1 MTIKEIFEKCKTLNI
16 YEERSFDDG
25 YLELVFYT
33 KETEQWDKVLVDIL
47 GSAVKPAGRK
57 PAPDDLELTKE
68 FGGVYDNQTLYKKEF
83 DNGVIV
89 AMFWPWQDAVR
100 TTLKV
105 ALVKK

>member
-16 YEERSFDDG
+16 YEERTMQED

-33 KETEQWDKVLVDIL
+33 KETGQWDKLFTAIL
-47 GSAVKPAGRK
+47 GEAAKPAGKK
-57 PAPDDLELTKE
+57 PAPADLTLTKE
-68 FGGVYDNQTLYKKEF
+68 YGGVYDNQTLYKKKF
-83 DNGVIV
+83 DNGTIV

-105 ALVKK
+105 ALVK